1 MPASPL
7 EALQFE
13 RNTLQARASALLQM
27 DPATGEPIAS
37 AAPPTAEEVTEATA
51 INAQIRNL
59 DARISAMEASRALQR
74 TAPAA
79 PGREALVGT
88 PRVEQDPT
96 RGFPSV
102 GEFAMAVH
110 SYGLPANRG
119 RAIDE
124 RLAATFNDPGIPGAR
139 FGAAAPTTLQQEG
152 SSTDGFMV
160 PPEYRPGIWRPAF
173 ETEDI
178 LSLVDPQPT
187 SSNSVQIVTDEATPW
202 GGLGVVAY
210 WLAEGQQ
217 KVASKLIT
225 KGEIVKLH
233 KVAALVFA
241 TDEVLQDAPVLTT
254 RINEW
259 APMAIAWTIGEAIIR
274 GTGVGQPL
282 GWENAGCLV
291 TQGKETS
298 QPNGTIQPENV
309 FKMESRLL
317 AGAGARVGWLAH
329 RETMP
334 QLGMMKIGN
343 EPSWT
348 ARDGG
353 MKDAPKGNL
362 VGDPIRFSEHAQAL
376 GTPGDLTLVNY
387 AGYAAFIHSGGT
399 RFDSSIHLLF
409 DYDMTA
415 FRWVIRLGGQ
425 PLLSAPIQPFK
436 GSTTRSYFVNLAAR

>member
-7 EALQFE
+7 ESLQFE
-13 RNTLQARASALLQM
+13 RDTLRTKAAALLQM
-27 DPATGEPIAS
+27 DPQTGAPIAS
-37 AAPPTAEEVTEATA
+37 AAPPTAEDVKASQDILA
-51 INAQIRNL
+51 NQLPNL
-59 DARISAMEASRALQR
+59 EARIKAMDDLRAALR
-74 TAPAA
+74 TAPAT
-79 PGREALVGT
+79 REALVST
-88 PRVEQDPT
+88 PRVEQDPK
-96 RGFPSV
+96 RGFESV
-102 GEFAMAVH
+102 GEFAKAV
-110 SYGLPANRG
+110 YNFGLPGGRG
-119 RAIDE
+119 AYDE
-124 RLAATFNDPGIPGAR
+124 RLAATFNDPGVPGGR
-139 FGAAAPTTLQQEG
+139 FGAAAPTVIQQEG

-187 SSNSVQIVTDEATPW
+187 SSNSVQIVTDEVTPW
-202 GGLGVVAY
+202 GGLGIVAY
-210 WLAEGQQ
+210 WLAEGSQ
-217 KVASKLIT
+217 KIPSKLIT

-233 KVAALVFA
+233 KVAALVYA
-241 TDEVLQDAPVLTT
+241 TDEVLQDAPILTT
-254 RINEW
+254 RINDW

-291 TQGKETS
+291 TQPKETS
-298 QPNGTIQPENV
+298 QAAGTILPENV

-329 RETMP
+329 RETLP
-334 QLGMMKIGN
+334 QIGMMKIGN

-348 ARDGG
+348 SRDGG
-353 MKDAPKGNL
+353 MKDAPTGNL
-362 VGDPIRFSEHAQAL
+362 VGEPIRFSEHAQPL

-425 PLLSAPIQPFK
+425 PLLSAPIQPAK
-436 GSTTRSYFVNLAAR
+436 GSSTRSYFVNLAAR

>member
-7 EALQFE
+7 EALKFKRSQLVQQGH
-13 RNTLQARASALLQM
+13 NLINP
-27 DPATGEPIAS
+27 PAGADGTYPTISKEDTELANNIATVQL
-37 AAPPTAEEVTEATA
+37 PE
-51 INAQIRNL
+51 IDAQI
-59 DARISAMEASRALQR
+59 ATHEAMRKYQR
-74 TAPAA
+74 EAPAA
-79 PGREALVGT
+79 RETLTAT
-88 PRVEQDPT
+88 PRVEQDPK
-96 RGFPSV
+96 RGFASV
-102 GEFAMAVH
+102 GEFAMKVH
-110 SYGLPANRG
+110 QAGLPGG
-119 RAIDE
+119 RAQMDE
-124 RLAATFNDPGIPGAR
+124 RLAVCFNDPGIPGGR
-139 FGAAAPTTLQQEG
+139 FGAVAPTTTQQEG
-152 SSTDGFMV
+152 SSTDGYMV

-178 LSLVDPQPT
+178 LALVDPQPT
-187 SSNSVQIVTDEATPW
+187 ASNSVQIVTDEATPW
-202 GGLGVVAY
+202 GGLGVQAY
-210 WLAEGQQ
+210 WLAEKAQLTP
-217 KVASKLIT
+217 SKLIT
-225 KGEIVKLH
+225 AGEIVKLH

-241 TDEVLQDAPVLTT
+241 TDEILQDAPVLTT

-274 GTGVGQPL
+274 GSGSGQPL

-291 TQGKETS
+291 TQPKEGG
-298 QPNGTIQPENV
+298 QAAGTILPENV

-376 GTPGDLTLVNY
+376 GTPGDLSLVNY

-415 FRWVIRLGGQ
+415 FRWIVRLGGQ
-425 PLLSAPIQPFK
+425 PLLSAPVAAFK

>member
-1 MPASPL
+1 MPASPM
-7 EALQFE
+7 EALLFE
-13 RNTLQARASALLQM
+13 RDTLQARASALLQM
-27 DPATGEPIAS
+27 DASTGAPIAS
-37 AAPPTAEEVTEATA
+37 ATPPTAEEIAEATA
-51 INAQIRNL
+51 INAQVRTL
-59 DARISAMEASRALQR
+59 DARIAAMEATRAMQR

-79 PGREALVGT
+79 REAIVAT
-88 PRVEQDPT
+88 PRVEEDPR
-96 RGFPSV
+96 RGFESV
-102 GEFAMAVH
+102 GAFAQAVFQF
-110 SYGLPANRG
+110 GKPGG
-119 RAIDE
+119 RATFDE
-124 RLAATFNDPGIPGAR
+124 RLAATFNDPGIPGSR
-139 FGAAAPTTLQQEG
+139 FGAVAPTVIQQEG
-152 SSTDGFMV
+152 SSSDGFMV

-202 GGLGVVAY
+202 GGLGITAY
-210 WLAEGQQ
+210 WLAEGAQ
-217 KVASKLIT
+217 KTPSKLIT

-233 KVAALVFA
+233 KLAALVYA

-259 APMAIAWTIGEAIIR
+259 APMAIAWAAGEAVIR

-291 TQGKETS
+291 SQAKESS
-298 QPNGTIQPENV
+298 QAAKTILPENV
-309 FKMESRLL
+309 FNMESRLL
-317 AGAGARVGWLAH
+317 AGAGSRVGWLAH

-425 PLLSAPIQPFK
+425 PLLSAPVAAFK
-436 GSTTRSYFVNLAAR
+436 GSSTRSYFVNLAVRA